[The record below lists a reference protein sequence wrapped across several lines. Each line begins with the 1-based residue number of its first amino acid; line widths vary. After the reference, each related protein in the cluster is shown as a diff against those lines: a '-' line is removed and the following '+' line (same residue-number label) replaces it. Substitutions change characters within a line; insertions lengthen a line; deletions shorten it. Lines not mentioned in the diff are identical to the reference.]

1 MENILNFA
9 NDISLDRVTNMRV
22 ATSVS
27 GFERR
32 LRGGPTFYNLNIGLP
47 LLNQEQYNLVDC
59 DLIDMKDGL
68 SPVSNVI
75 IPSKINLITNNSVLN
90 ASGTITLDTLTG
102 LQGTNTIQLNGVSS
116 DSYVTAGDYIQT
128 GLLNPT
134 SVRSDFKVYQIKTS
148 SEAQGNIIRFDLNQP
163 IIVDLVWGSSG
174 FNFGNDCLFKV
185 ILEQRPDSNI
195 VPGPVFNYHEFD
207 TFRFKEVI

>member
-47 LLNQEQYNLVDC
+47 LLNQEQYSLVDC

-68 SPVSNVI
+68 SAVSNVI
-75 IPSKINLITNNSVLN
+75 IPSRINLITNNSVLN
-90 ASGTITLDTLTG
+90 MFSA
-102 LQGTNTIQLNGVSS
+102 
-116 DSYVTAGDYIQT
+116 A
-128 GLLNPT
+128 
-134 SVRSDFKVYQIKTS
+134 
-148 SEAQGNIIRFDLNQP
+148 II
-163 IIVDLVWGSSG
+163 
-174 FNFGNDCLFKV
+174 
-185 ILEQRPDSNI
+185 
-195 VPGPVFNYHEFD
+195 
-207 TFRFKEVI
+207 